1 MDKNSQERDVL
12 TCDKAEVLKFY
23 EYLLDVVGKLRMSE
37 HFPELCELESEYESL
52 FGGEEAF
59 GSMFYS
65 EFHPEETNE
74 Q

>member
-1 MDKNSQERDVL
+1 M

-23 EYLLDVVGKLRMSE
+23 EHLLGVVEKLRMSE
-37 HFPELCELESEYESL
+37 HFSELCELESEYISL

-59 GSMFYS
+59 GLMFYS

>member
-1 MDKNSQERDVL
+1 MDKNNQESNVL

-23 EYLLDVVGKLRMSE
+23 EHLLDAVLNMSE
-37 HFPELCELESEYESL
+37 HHSELCELESEYISL
-52 FGGEEAF
+52 FGGEAAF
-59 GSMFYS
+59 SSMFYS